1 MREKMARVALKHVKL
16 ILVVIIA
23 IAALVA
29 VVIYAV
35 SHKHPNA
42 IDSKPNTTN
51 NIDAGQNI
59 DTNHQTSPDT
69 KQEDNQDSKEKTMNI
84 TVNGKT
90 LTAIMEDN
98 SSAEAL
104 LELLNSGELTLNM
117 HDYGGMEKVGALDTT
132 LPTNDRQI
140 TTQPGDI
147 ILYQGNQIT
156 IYYNTNNWSLTKLG
170 HINNMSAAELREL
183 LGEGDIVATFSK

>member
-1 MREKMARVALKHVKL
+1 MARVALKHVKL

-51 NIDAGQNI
+51 NIDAGQSI

-90 LTAIMEDN
+90 LTATMEDN

-117 HDYGGMEKVGALDTT
+117 HDYGGMEKVGALDAT

>member
-1 MREKMARVALKHVKL
+1 MAHVALKHVKL

-23 IAALVA
+23 IATLVA

-90 LTAIMEDN
+90 LTATMEDN